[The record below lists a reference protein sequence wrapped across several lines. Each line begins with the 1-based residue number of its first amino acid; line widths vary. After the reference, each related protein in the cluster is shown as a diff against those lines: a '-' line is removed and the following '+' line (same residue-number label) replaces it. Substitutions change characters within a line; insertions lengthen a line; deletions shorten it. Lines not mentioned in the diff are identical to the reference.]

1 MDSYKEYNRL
11 RKNLL
16 QRAKYHN
23 IKLLNIP
30 TARYIAV
37 NGKVPKKY
45 VEKLA
50 RESKRLEREAKS
62 PTRIR
67 VQTLREPH
75 KKANLSR
82 PSTSKTSTPKSTIE
96 QYDNVYYYDGEE
108 VDYQTWTNK
117 TSARKVKLY
126 KEHGS
131 EFIAT
136 TMEGRLIDKYTGD
149 DLGSALDTDSETL
162 GNYLEI
168 HYWSDADNTL
178 VPPSSHNIMPIS
190 ESVMF
195 FSFIQQRID
204 IAFNDYL
211 NRSNGGRKGASLDG
225 IHQIQSALNSMK
237 AEDIAKAVERYNAY
251 SDEIKNYLD
260 DALYYTSIQDDHY
273 RALEIIMDLMLSPV
287 EAASAKEIIAN
298 HSEELIYAESGEEI
312 EQISES
318 IYG

>member
-16 QRAKYHN
+16 QRARYHN

-30 TARYIAV
+30 TAKHIAV

-50 RESKRLEREAKS
+50 RESERLKREAKS
-62 PTRIR
+62 SIRIR

-75 KKANLSR
+75 KKAILSR
-82 PSTSKTSTPKSTIE
+82 PSTSKISTPKSTTE
-96 QYDNVYYYDGEE
+96 QYDSGYYYNGEE
-108 VDYQTWTNK
+108 VDYQTWANK
-117 TSARKVKLY
+117 TSERKVKLY

-162 GNYLEI
+162 GNYLET

-178 VPPSSHNIMPIS
+178 VPPSSHNIMPLS

-298 HSEELIYAESGEEI
+298 HSEELIYAEPGEEI
-312 EQISES
+312 EQMSES

>member
-1 MDSYKEYNRL
+1 MDTFNEYNRI
-11 RKNLL
+11 RRNLM
-16 QRAKYHN
+16 QSAHRYD
-23 IKLLNIP
+23 IKIKKLP
-30 TARYIAV
+30 TARQIKLS
-37 NGKVPKKY
+37 GKPINKQY
-45 VEKLA
+45 EKLNKEYA
-50 RESKRLEREAKS
+50 RVVNLIANKASKKNKTKR
-62 PTRIR
+62 
-67 VQTLREPH
+67 QTT
-75 KKANLSR
+75 KTKTQISKAPDMYLYN
-82 PSTSKTSTPKSTIE
+82 
-96 QYDNVYYYDGEE
+96 GEE
-108 VDYQTWTNK
+108 VDYQTWANK
-117 TSARKVKLY
+117 TSERKVKLY

-162 GNYLEI
+162 GNYLET

-178 VPPSSHNIMPIS
+178 VPPSSHNIMPLS

-298 HSEELIYAESGEEI
+298 HSEELIYAEPGEEI
-312 EQISES
+312 EQMSES